1 MCLAVPM
8 RVTRIEGK
16 RANVEYSGVSLEVGL
31 DLLPEVQIGD
41 HVVVHAGFAIERL
54 DPEAAEE
61 TLLLF
66 EQIAKLS

>member
-16 RANVEYSGVSLEVGL
+16 RANVEYSGVALEVGL

-61 TLLLF
+61 TLRLF
-66 EQIAKLS
+66 EQIARLS